1 MTLLCWGSLQD
12 EVGMSRYQQ
21 SYAFARMTRSVWT
34 VFAALLSE
42 LVQCGQVIDT
52 RPVEDYF
59 DLPGKA

>member
-1 MTLLCWGSLQD
+1 
-12 EVGMSRYQQ
+12 MSRYPQ
-21 SYAFARMTRSVWT
+21 SYALARMTKSVWT